1 MKERQAPEGSLVR
14 VLAAALCLLLAGC
27 MSTTDE
33 LRGLAE
39 RPPLDRAVLVSGGA
53 FFAADGVELGTFR
66 QPVDPEDPT
75 AAPADEAIP
84 FASIVDVL
92 ERGAV
97 FQRFVADPDPIR
109 RRRLRSQLDNRAD
122 DPAINEFLRQ
132 AREDG
137 FDLLLLVEELQD
149 GPIESQGTNG
159 RWPVTF
165 ATWILLGVGAFI
177 PDRTFESTAALRVSF
192 RELQTGREVDSL
204 LLVPGPIDLA
214 LTERTDVLGLVLSI
228 IVPPFWVG
236 DDDETVLDS
245 IRDTTQRRLLVS
257 LVRELKSEVRRRRLG
272 EREAA
277 TFSFERGPDGP
288 TIVVESRETISVARL
303 VAERL
308 ADEAQAQDFA
318 RRLLASR
325 ELQGGRFRYRAA
337 LPAGLRGRF
346 QVRVGTL
353 RGGIASSTF
362 RAEALR

>member
-1 MKERQAPEGSLVR
+1 MMGGVRWFWLVAC
-14 VLAAALCLLLAGC
+14 VALAGC

-53 FFAADGVELGTFR
+53 FFAPGSADLGTFR
-66 QPVDPEDPT
+66 RP
-75 AAPADEAIP
+75 AADGVAAAEPRSDEAIP
-84 FASIVDVL
+84 FASIVDTL
-92 ERGAV
+92 ARGQV
-97 FQRFVADPDPIR
+97 FQRIVADDDPQR
-109 RRRLRSQLDNRAD
+109 RRALRAQLDGRAD
-122 DPAINEFLRQ
+122 DPAVAAFLQQ
-132 AREDG
+132 ARADG

-149 GPIESQGTNG
+149 GPIENQGTNG

-177 PDRTFESTAALRVSF
+177 PDRTFESTAVLRVSF

-214 LTERTDVLGLVLSI
+214 LTERTDVLGLLLSI
-228 IVPPFWVG
+228 VVPPFWVG
-236 DDDETVLDS
+236 DDDDAVVGS
-245 IRDTTQRRLLVS
+245 IRDTTRRRLLVS

-277 TFSFERGPDGP
+277 TIRYEAGAQGPA
-288 TIVVESRETISVARL
+288 VVIESRESLSVVRL
-303 VAERL
+303 VAEQFEDDAAR
-308 ADEAQAQDFA
+308 AAFA

-325 ELQGGRFRYRAA
+325 TLDGGVFRYAA
-337 LPAGLRGRF
+337 PLPRDLRRGRF

-353 RGGIASSTF
+353 RGGVASSTF